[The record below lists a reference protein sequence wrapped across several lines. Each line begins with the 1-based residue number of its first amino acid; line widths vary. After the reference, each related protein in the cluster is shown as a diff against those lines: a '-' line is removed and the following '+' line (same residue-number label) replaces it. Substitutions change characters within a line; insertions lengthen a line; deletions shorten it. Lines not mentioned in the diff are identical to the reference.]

1 MLGATYQN
9 SYVGCVSSI
18 LNTTLTQLDDSAV
31 LKDCFGKSRQ
41 IPVIGTALRQ
51 MCLQDYCSGKFSSGF
66 VSSNDGKDQCYC
78 SADSGLAQN
87 VGDGTD
93 SSGGCVSSTDLIIRP
108 NLPP

>member
-1 MLGATYQN
+1 
-9 SYVGCVSSI
+9 
-18 LNTTLTQLDDSAV
+18 
-31 LKDCFGKSRQ
+31 
-41 IPVIGTALRQ
+41 

-78 SADSGLAQN
+78 SADSGLTQN